1 MPSITGSFSAGLFA
15 AISWFAKHGRVIGIA
30 DAYFHPL
37 IINFLVFSKY
47 GLTFIGKCI
56 KI

>member
-1 MPSITGSFSAGLFA
+1 MPSITGSFPAGLFA
-15 AISWFAKHGRVIGIA
+15 AISWFAKHGRGIGIA

-47 GLTFIGKCI
+47 YIDI
-56 KI
+56 YWRVY